1 MSAPCGVGSRIGC
14 LALGNAVPKIYA
26 READQTWPS
35 TPDIWPAA
43 PRIVDRHRRQNVLDT
58 MLNGQVADDVTDQ
71 RVVLVGADACDRY
84 RRGLIPNSAL
94 NARLKAARS
103 VNPQR

>member
-35 TPDIWPAA
+35 TPDIWPTA
-43 PRIVDRHRRQNVLDT
+43 PRIVDRGRRQNVLDT

-71 RVVLVGADACDRY
+71 RGLLGVAACDRY
-84 RRGLIPNSAL
+84 RRGLIPKSAL

-103 VNPQR
+103 VNP